1 MKKKNKHASGY
12 GLGMKISLD
21 LVSSIVVGVLIGLGL
36 DNFFLT
42 KPIFLI
48 IFLLLGIVA
57 GFYNLFKSVQKI
69 DKK

>member
-1 MKKKNKHASGY
+1 MKKKNNQASGY